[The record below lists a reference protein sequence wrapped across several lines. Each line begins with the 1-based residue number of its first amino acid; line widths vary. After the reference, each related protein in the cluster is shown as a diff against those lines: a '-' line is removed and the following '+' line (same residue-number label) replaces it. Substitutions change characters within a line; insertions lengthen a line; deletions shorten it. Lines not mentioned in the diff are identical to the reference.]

1 MEVIAT
7 QSSLGFTQA
16 FGAPDGIRVDLSGE
30 YAVLLIPSDGEK
42 GTNDRSYP
50 VTPDFEE
57 FLLSV
62 PKSQREGFVF
72 NPELYRGICRRIDTV
87 SKAIAGLCESA
98 GVKVD
103 QEGEKVAYASA
114 HDLRRAFGFRW
125 ARRVI
130 PMVLKELMRPASVT
144 TTEKFYVDINAQSTA
159 KFLREVTLEVTPTK
173 NESQREAETRKN
185 ALFFIEGAGTR
196 TLDLRIK
203 SPLLYQLSYAFVAE
217 NLSRETTCFTTYH
230 ADIRVLRQSTDSE
243 FSEGGNHIRIFR
255 GVYTRTDFEPKK
267 STKSIGFP
275 ADLCDSGEPSRCVFA
290 ADHLQY

>member
-1 MEVIAT
+1 MASIFLSQIAKDTQIIEVMAM
-7 QSSLGFTQA
+7 QSSLDFTQA

-42 GTNDRSYP
+42 VSKDRTYP

-103 QEGEKVAYASA
+103 QEGEKVAYASV
-114 HDLRRAFGFRW
+114 HDLRRAVGFRW
-125 ARRVI
+125 ARSI
-130 PMVLKELMRPASVT
+130 MPMVLKELMRHASVT

-159 KFLREVTLEVTPTK
+159 KFLREVTLQVAPTK
-173 NESQREAETRKN
+173 K
-185 ALFFIEGAGTR
+185 
-196 TLDLRIK
+196 
-203 SPLLYQLSYAFVAE
+203 
-217 NLSRETTCFTTYH
+217 
-230 ADIRVLRQSTDSE
+230 RVST
-243 FSEGGNHIRIFR
+243 
-255 GVYTRTDFEPKK
+255 
-267 STKSIGFP
+267 
-275 ADLCDSGEPSRCVFA
+275 
-290 ADHLQY
+290 